1 LECLLR
7 GLDGV
12 IRLGHLDEEVA
23 APIITLA
30 IAMIGFARPRGQQRQ
45 CASAEIHIP
54 ARLARLVRRDA
65 LNVLHERHRV
75 FEDGVVD
82 ALEDVAHQRASL
94 IKDGA
99 VRVVDVANAVRRSFL
114 KSTVDL
120 EMAGYQSDVV
130 FDFHFLE

>member
-1 LECLLR
+1 
-7 GLDGV
+7 
-12 IRLGHLDEEVA
+12 
-23 APIITLA
+23 
-30 IAMIGFARPRGQQRQ
+30 
-45 CASAEIHIP
+45 
-54 ARLARLVRRDA
+54 
-65 LNVLHERHRV
+65 
-75 FEDGVVD
+75 VVD